1 MKFRCFNDKRMISC
15 RISAAKEK
23 AGMSHL
29 TNLTPSAKRGFC
41 RTQAENHWGTM
52 SDGDRPRSG
61 LSQAS
66 STVTIS
72 SVSMGTKPSSA
83 RPVRKIHN
91 FGKRANSV
99 KRDPNSPVVMRGWL
113 YKQDSSGL
121 KLWKRRWFVLSN
133 YCLFYYRGPESLVAS
148 FDKIDRRSLGKGTEF
163 SFYGFGGDVYVPDSR
178 EEMVLGSIPLPSY
191 EIRTAFSKEKKNR
204 RFVFKAE
211 HPGMRTYYFSAE
223 TQLDMNSW
231 IRAMNQSA
239 AAECDYGTY
248 FEDVTL
254 ARDDLGRSNESLEIA
269 RLSETQEA
277 EAPLPENLHGQSSN
291 HVESP
296 CPKRTS
302 LSSSFNAG
310 YSHDRKDQPDLS
322 SLSSQTPGCP
332 SPVVRIKP
340 SRKPKSSPPP
350 SAESPSPSSLTPQAS
365 PLLSVRSSRSYSL
378 PLTPA
383 ESPRTPDAHP
393 SPARARQKPP
403 RTAAMQAASCEDLS
417 AATSPRTLGRPNT
430 PMGRVD
436 IAPSEGLP
444 SNPYEV
450 LLPSTRGRP
459 LTPADRYDVFPSS
472 EDPYNRRYTRSPHPS
487 RTRPVGEESFA
498 SLLARQPQNRFADR
512 SSLALSTGSS
522 RALVM
527 SRLHSRLITPHSASS
542 SYLHL
547 PPLPPLPN
555 RPTPG
560 KRTSLGTTCRTLVR
574 DRNLHSAGGQRF
586 ESDTDALL
594 TKLCGQDKLLRGLEE
609 EMGQLRAEKERLE
622 KSLEVTRLRLE
633 EFKGQDATTEKICY
647 QQRQLQDELVQIR
660 ARLCDLALDSER
672 AWEEYAVLENDV
684 QVLKGSL
691 EHVRSAGHPQDQ
703 AAAQQDLWRIH
714 DILAGLRS
722 SPANCH
728 ILESRRS
735 GASPATSPSQDS
747 HLGMSHSSLL
757 PCTGVEKESDTAP
770 LPKATMS
777 LHESTS
783 RHRDSP
789 GTAVPTSPT
798 ASSRGQPGTS
808 HHSDGSR
815 RTPRNSSSE
824 PPEFEKGNPVRETDA
839 LGPGH
844 GSHNNILCE
853 DGEYSIVKT
862 VISDATAPRRPRM
875 SAQEQLDRIQRNQE
889 AQRKLEAAQSGSLAR
904 RQDSFKGGSS
914 RPLPNAPPEQSPKEG
929 AQTGGLK
936 PRCPPTP
943 EWERQRVIQLSY
955 ALATEA
961 SQRGKRLAERSSS
974 HSSLDDIPASR
985 DSPDHHRIP
994 SSSSPNEPES
1004 SNATPKHDQTAAR
1017 SPGCS
1022 DHCRVSHRFHR
1033 TLSPSEAAIQAL
1045 CASEAS
1051 DWSLPLPEEAAEVS
1065 PKHKTPQAM
1074 LQQLESPHK
1083 ESSLLNGP
1091 PRPTPSPQSANRNS
1105 TVSRTASW
1113 ASPPIWDYD
1122 VWASEQSLVGNQGQA
1137 NGRCL
1142 RWRGEN
1148 RSHQVMTYLGDSA
1161 QPIKVTMVKSSF

>member
-1 MKFRCFNDKRMISC
+1 
-15 RISAAKEK
+15 
-23 AGMSHL
+23 
-29 TNLTPSAKRGFC
+29 
-41 RTQAENHWGTM
+41 M
-52 SDGDRPRSG
+52 SDGDRPKSG

-66 STVTIS
+66 STATIT
-72 SVSMGTKPSSA
+72 SVSMGTKPPAA
-83 RPVRKIHN
+83 RPVRKIHS

-99 KRDPNSPVVMRGWL
+99 KRDPNSPVIMRGWL

-121 KLWKRRWFVLSN
+121 KLWKRRWFVLSD
-133 YCLFYYRGPESLVAS
+133 YCLFYYR
-148 FDKIDRRSLGKGTEF
+148 
-163 SFYGFGGDVYVPDSR
+163 DSR

-191 EIRTAFSKEKKNR
+191 EIRTAFFKEKKNR

-211 HPGMRTYYFSAE
+211 HPGMRTYYFSAD

-239 AAECDYGTY
+239 AAECDYGNYNLGFRSHSLSTHIS
-248 FEDVTL
+248 FEDATL
-254 ARDDLGRSNESLEIA
+254 PRDDLSKSNESLEIA
-269 RLSETQEA
+269 RLSEA
-277 EAPLPENLHGQSSN
+277 SLPENFHVQSSGQDN
-291 HVESP
+291 HTQSP

-302 LSSSFNAG
+302 LSSSFDAG
-310 YSHDRKDQPDLS
+310 YSRERKDQPDLS
-322 SLSSQTPGCP
+322 SLSSQTHGCP
-332 SPVVRIKP
+332 SPVTHIKL
-340 SRKPKSSPPP
+340 SHQPKSSPP
-350 SAESPSPSSLTPQAS
+350 SATESPPPASLTPQAS
-365 PLLSVRSSRSYSL
+365 PLLSIRSSRSYSL

-383 ESPRTPDAHP
+383 ESPRMPDAHP
-393 SPARARQKPP
+393 SPARAHRKPP

-417 AATSPRTLGRPNT
+417 AAASPRTLVRPNT
-430 PMGRVD
+430 PMERVD
-436 IAPSEGLP
+436 IAPSGGLP
-444 SNPYEV
+444 NNPYEV

-472 EDPYNRRYTRSPHPS
+472 EDPYNRRYARSPHPS
-487 RTRPVGEESFA
+487 RTRPVGEEVFA
-498 SLLARQPQNRFADR
+498 HLLGRQPQNRFPDR
-512 SSLALSTGSS
+512 GSLALSSGSS
-522 RALVM
+522 RALVI

-574 DRNLHSAGGQRF
+574 ERSVQSAGGQRF
-586 ESDTDALL
+586 ENDTDALL
-594 TKLCGQDKLLRGLEE
+594 TKLCGQDKLLRGLED
-609 EMGQLRAEKERLE
+609 EMGQLRAEKEGLE

-633 EFKGQDATTEKICY
+633 EFKGQDATTEKICH

-672 AWEEYAVLENDV
+672 AWEDYAVLENDL
-684 QVLKGSL
+684 QMLKGSL
-691 EHVRSAGHPQDQ
+691 EHIRTAGHPQDQ

-735 GASPATSPSQDS
+735 GVSPATTPTLDS
-747 HLGMSHSSLL
+747 HVGMSHSLL
-757 PCTGVEKESDTAP
+757 QPCTGEEKESDTVP
-770 LPKATMS
+770 LPKATVFC
-777 LHESTS
+777 HESAS
-783 RHRDSP
+783 RQRDTP
-789 GTAVPTSPT
+789 GTAEPASPP
-798 ASSRGQPGTS
+798 ASSRGHSGTP
-808 HHSDGSR
+808 HHLDGSR

-824 PPEFEKGNPVRETDA
+824 PPEFEKGNAVRETDA

-844 GSHNNILCE
+844 GSHSNILCE

-862 VISDATAPRRPRM
+862 VVSEATAPRRSRM

-904 RQDSFKGGSS
+904 RQDSLKSGSS
-914 RPLPNAPPEQSPKEG
+914 RPLPNSPPEQSPKESV
-929 AQTGGLK
+929 QTGGLK

-961 SQRGKRLAERSSS
+961 SQRGKLIAGRSSS
-974 HSSLDDIPASR
+974 HSSLDDIPVTG

-1004 SNATPKHDQTAAR
+1004 SNTTPKNDQTATR
-1017 SPGCS
+1017 NPGCS
-1022 DHCRVSHRFHR
+1022 GHFRAANRLNR

-1051 DWSLPLPEEAAEVS
+1051 DWSLPLPEEAAAVS
-1065 PKHKTPQAM
+1065 PKHKTPQSM
-1074 LQQLESPHK
+1074 LQRLESANK
-1083 ESSLLNGP
+1083 ESALLNGP
-1091 PRPTPSPQSANRNS
+1091 QRTPPSPQSANLNS
-1105 TVSRTASW
+1105 PVSRTASW
-1113 ASPPIWDYD
+1113 ASPPIWDYE

-1137 NGRCL
+1137 NGRCFK
-1142 RWRGEN
+1142 WQGEN
-1148 RSHQVMTYLGDSA
+1148 RSHQGMTYLGDTSR
-1161 QPIKVTMVKSSF
+1161 PIKVTMVKSSF